1 MSTDMRLRP
10 PDESD
15 FDVWSDLFAQYCR
28 FYGTDATETKSR
40 TVWSWLLDPGHSL
53 EGLLLVSDGEVVG
66 LCHFRQTPESLAG
79 AHAGFLEDLFVAPA
93 HRGSGAAEFVI
104 RELVDLAQRRG
115 WVGLSWL
122 TADTNYRARSVYDRV
137 ARRASWITYE
147 AVLPPDGGR

>member
-1 MSTDMRLRP
+1 MPCELRLR
-10 PDESD
+10 
-15 FDVWSDLFAQYCR
+15 
-28 FYGTDATETKSR
+28 
-40 TVWSWLLDPGHSL
+40 
-53 EGLLLVSDGEVVG
+53 LVSNGEVVG

-122 TADTNYRARSVYDRV
+122 TADTNFRARSVYDRV
-137 ARRASWITYE
+137 ARRTSWITYE
-147 AVLPPDGGR
+147 AVMSTGGGVG